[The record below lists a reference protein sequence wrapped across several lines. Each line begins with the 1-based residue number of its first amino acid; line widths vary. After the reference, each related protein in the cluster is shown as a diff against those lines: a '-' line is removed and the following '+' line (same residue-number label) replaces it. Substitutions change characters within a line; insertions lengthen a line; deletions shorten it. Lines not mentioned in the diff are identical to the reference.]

1 MKNSIRSLVLRVGV
15 SLVAIGLILWSQKQH
30 LAESVSVLRHE
41 VSWHLFFAGVATYL
55 VALAVITV
63 RLKYVFRVQEIL
75 LSFRET
81 FYLTFVGLFFNLFLP
96 SAVGG
101 DIAKVYYAYKHSR
114 KKIEAMTS
122 VIWDRLMGFATL
134 MIMAIAALW
143 FFSKEIDNQRI
154 DYLVYAF
161 LFIFLSVT
169 VFFLSKRVAR
179 RFKFIHNLIPSEKW
193 RAHLAD
199 IYHSLYNLKKHKTM
213 LLFTFAL
220 SFLGQAFFVLVYFW
234 MTRSLGVEMNPWIFF
249 ILVPIVS
256 IVSMAPSLGGL
267 GVREAGIIYLF
278 KNYMPGERALAL
290 SLLLDILIYGLS
302 FGSGLLYAF
311 KGGLKSNVI
320 HEMEELDES

>member
-1 MKNSIRSLVLRVGV
+1 MKNSFRSLFIRIFI
-15 SLVAIGLILWSQKQH
+15 SVAAIFLIGWSQRHH
-30 LAESVSVLRHE
+30 LAESVEVLKND
-41 VSWHLFFAGVATYL
+41 VVWPLFFAGVGTYV
-55 VALAVITV
+55 VALAVITA
-63 RLKYVFRVQEIL
+63 RLKYVFRVQQIL
-75 LSFRET
+75 LTFKET

-101 DIAKVYYAYKHSR
+101 DIAKVYYAYKHSG

-134 MIMAIAALW
+134 MIMAIGALL
-143 FFSKEIDNQRI
+143 FFSKEIDDRKI

-161 LFIFLSVT
+161 LFLFLAVT
-169 VFFLSKRVAR
+169 IFFLSKRVAR
-179 RFKFIHNLIPSEKW
+179 LFKVFHNLIPSEKLK
-193 RAHLAD
+193 RQLAD
-199 IYHSLYNLKKHKTM
+199 VYHSLYNLKSHKTM
-213 LLFTFAL
+213 LFFTFGL

-234 MTRSLGVEMNPWIFF
+234 MTRSLGVDINPWIFF

-267 GVREAGIIYLF
+267 GVREAGVIYLF

-302 FGSGLLYAF
+302 FGSGLLFAI
-311 KGGLKSNVI
+311 KGGLKSNVM